1 MNKLTDDWPLT
12 VGVEATFELID
23 HYLLVLMQD

>member
-1 MNKLTDDWPLT
+1 MNDLTDDRAIT
-12 VGVEATFELID
+12 VGGETTFELID